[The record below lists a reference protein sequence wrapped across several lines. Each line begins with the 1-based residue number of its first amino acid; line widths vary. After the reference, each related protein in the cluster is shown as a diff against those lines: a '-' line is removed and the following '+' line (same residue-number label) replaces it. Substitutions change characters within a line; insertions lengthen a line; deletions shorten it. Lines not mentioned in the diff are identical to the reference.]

1 MLSDS
6 TTALMAGV
14 ATGAVHLFIRASL
27 VIGGYGVMDG
37 VVLIPIAVAMA
48 ALITVAVI
56 RRVPRRRH

>member
-1 MLSDS
+1 
-6 TTALMAGV
+6 MAGV
-14 ATGAVHLFIRASL
+14 ATGAVHLFIRVSL